1 MPMKYMAGPPVDA
14 MVHRRAAG
22 SFEFSETETARRNDP
37 ILVAE
42 PKPDARAAEL
52 AHQAIQGPAVLAI
65 RPYSRTFAA
74 DAALGYRRN
83 DPVPCEHQVRHT

>member
-1 MPMKYMAGPPVDA
+1 MKYMAGPPVDA

-52 AHQAIQGPAVLAI
+52 AHQAIQGTSRAGDPAMFPNLA
-65 RPYSRTFAA
+65 AN
-74 DAALGYRRN
+74 AALGDR
-83 DPVPCEHQVRHT
+83 DKQCLPCERPARHT